1 MLSFLIP
8 STLKEAIHVLFAHYS
23 PKIPLT
29 FSLST
34 YVSEIFSIQQ
44 IYFVD
49 SINSDIQLTDK
60 TQISEKYLE
69 EHLAGKIKFIHH
81 KVS

>member
-23 PKIPLT
+23 PKIPVT

-34 YVSEIFSIQQ
+34 YVSDIFSIQQ
-44 IYFVD
+44 KYFVD
-49 SINSDIQLTDK
+49 STNSDIQLTDK
-60 TQISEKYLE
+60 TQIAEKCLE
-69 EHLAGKIKFIHH
+69 ETFGRKR
-81 KVS
+81 